1 MKSIAIDIGGTII
14 KMGFIEKNRVLDNE
28 TFSSLSQG
36 DFSQTMSRVSE
47 HISTLLERNKLVSA
61 QLRGIGITIPGIVDV
76 NSNKVLS
83 INKKHDAAIQFNFNQ
98 WAKENWTQNLVMEN
112 DARAAL
118 VGEWQYG
125 AGKKYNNIVMITLGT
140 GIGGS
145 ALINGKLV
153 YGKHFQA
160 GCLGGHFIINYNG
173 DKCTCGNIGCIE
185 SEASSWK
192 LPELIRNHYLY
203 PDSDWA
209 REDLLDFEKL
219 FNKYRENDALA
230 IDVTQNCLKAW
241 AAGAINMIHAYDP
254 EIVIIGGG
262 IMKSHDII
270 IPYIKQRTDKY
281 AWTPCE
287 KVEIKKAELENSAA
301 LLGLD
306 YLLSIKL
313 LNE

>member
-14 KMGFIEKNRVLDNE
+14 KMGLIEKDKVLDIV
-28 TFSSLSQG
+28 TFPSFSQN
-36 DFSQTMSRVSE
+36 DFSLTMNTVSE
-47 HISTLLERNKLVSA
+47 HINTLFERNKLVSA
-61 QLRGIGITIPGIVDV
+61 QIRGIGITIPGIVDV
-76 NSNKVLS
+76 DNNKVLS
-83 INKKHDAAIQFNFNQ
+83 INKKHDAAIQFDFNR
-98 WAKENWTQNLVMEN
+98 WAKENWTPNLVVEN

-125 AGKKYNNIVMITLGT
+125 AGREYNNIVMITLGT

-145 ALINGKLV
+145 ALINGKLL

-160 GCLGGHFIINYNG
+160 GCLGGHFIIDYNG
-173 DKCTCGNIGCIE
+173 GECTCGNIGCVE
-185 SEASSWK
+185 AEASSWK

-203 PDSDWA
+203 QDSDWV

-219 FNKYRENDALA
+219 FNKYRENDPLA

-241 AAGAINMIHAYDP
+241 ASGAINMIHAYDP
-254 EIVIIGGG
+254 EVVIMGGG

-287 KVEIKKAELENSAA
+287 RVEIKKP
-301 LLGLD
+301 
-306 YLLSIKL
+306 SIKD
-313 LNE
+313 